1 MTRAHPALHQPR
13 PPHDRMTE
21 AVTRCARLVDQLQ
34 ISPRGT
40 ASAPQHFGLDL
51 EHAGGGAS
59 PSSRNGADKGDGEV
73 AEG

>member
-1 MTRAHPALHQPR
+1 
-13 PPHDRMTE
+13 MTE

-59 PSSRNGADKGDGEV
+59 PSSRMLERTAGK
-73 AEG
+73 